1 MSKTADEA
9 TLKFY
14 DHEAEKYCER
24 TGAVPTPTLGEFLN
38 RLPRSATILELGCG
52 SGRDSAEMLRQGYN
66 VLATDGS
73 PKMAREAERHL
84 NRPVAVLE
92 FGNIKGEAKFD
103 GVWASASL
111 LHIPI
116 EHLGDVVARIHRIMR
131 SNGLLFASFKAGE
144 REGRDKFGRY
154 YNYLSPIRLRTIFEQ
169 AALWASL
176 EIQEAP
182 GMGYDGVSVTWLNCT
197 AIKV

>member
-24 TGAVPTPTLGEFLN
+24 TGAVPTP
-38 RLPRSATILELGCG
+38 
-52 SGRDSAEMLRQGYN
+52 
-66 VLATDGS
+66 
-73 PKMAREAERHL
+73 
-84 NRPVAVLE
+84 
-92 FGNIKGEAKFD
+92 
-103 GVWASASL
+103 
-111 LHIPI
+111 
-116 EHLGDVVARIHRIMR
+116 
-131 SNGLLFASFKAGE
+131 NGLLFASFKAGE